1 MKKRPAHKPV
11 TPEPTAARARVKLEN
26 GIYLRPVRKHCS
38 NRTGRALP
46 RVSIQVFQPQSDDEA
61 GEPGSRNDHVRQ
73 ISGRDIDLQKDQIA
87 ELQGGEIQ
95 SGQKGVCREFNHR
108 RNTFLQN
115 VPIPF

>member
-1 MKKRPAHKPV
+1 MPVQLCRDELSKVVEIDLSHVVVDRPALGGCEV
-11 TPEPTAARARVKLEN
+11 GEREAV
-26 GIYLRPVRKHCS
+26 I
-38 NRTGRALP
+38 
-46 RVSIQVFQPQSDDEA
+46 DEA